1 MCSSDLADGA
11 PVATLRGHQGPVNS
25 VAFAADGRL
34 VSTGDD
40 GTVRVWDAAGT
51 RLLVALPVNTGP
63 GTSVAVSPDGRA
75 VLTVSAQDHV
85 VRQTFC
91 QVCGPI
97 EAVQELARSHGVR
110 PLTPEEVQRY
120 VS

>member
-1 MCSSDLADGA
+1 
-11 PVATLRGHQGPVNS
+11 
-25 VAFAADGRL
+25 

-40 GTVRVWDAAGT
+40 GTVRVWDVAGT

-75 VLTVSAQDHV
+75 VLTVSAEDHV

-91 QVCGPI
+91 QACGPI
-97 EAVQELARSHGVR
+97 EAVLKLARSHGVR
-110 PLTPEEVQRY
+110 PLTPEEVKRY